1 MPANEV
7 LTQSKL
13 HAHDRITDHD
23 DLGDF
28 KSADLL
34 AYGLTKWRF
43 HYRLKHPTLYYQR
56 VMRDVEFLQ
65 SKGNLYRVAAEM
77 RRAYLKF
84 LGIWMGLSIPPG
96 VFGRGLSVP
105 HYGSVVVNDKVRAG
119 RFCRIH
125 SATNLGEVNGEAPRL
140 GDGVYVGPGAVL
152 YGGINLGSGAVVG
165 ANSVVN
171 KDVQRFGVVAGAP
184 ARIISVSGSGEVM
197 PEGIAAEL
205 SRLWTTTPV
214 DERG

>member
-1 MPANEV
+1 MPATEV
-7 LTQSKL
+7 LSQSQS
-13 HAHDRITDHD
+13 HAHDRITDHG
-23 DLGDF
+23 DLKDF
-28 KSADLL
+28 KRADLL
-34 AYGLTKWRF
+34 AYGLANWRF

-65 SKGNLYRVAAEM
+65 SQGRLCRVIAEA
-77 RRAYLKF
+77 RRAYLKL
-84 LGIWMGLSIPPG
+84 LGIWMGLSIPAG

-125 SATNLGEVNGEAPRL
+125 SATNLGEVNGEAPQL

-152 YGGINLGSGAVVG
+152 YGGVNLGSGAVVG

-171 KDVQRFGVVAGAP
+171 KDVPRFGVVAGAP
-184 ARIISVSGSGEVM
+184 ARVISMSGSRGVM
-197 PEGIAAEL
+197 PAGIAAEL
-205 SRLWTTTPV
+205 ARLWATVPI

>member
-1 MPANEV
+1 MSATETVIDFGNG
-7 LTQSKL
+7 
-13 HAHDRITDHD
+13 HDRINGSD
-23 DLGDF
+23 DLKDF
-28 KSADLL
+28 KDADLL
-34 AYGLTKWRF
+34 AYGLTRWRF

-65 SKGNLYRVAAEM
+65 SRGRRYRFHTEA

-125 SATNLGEVNGEAPRL
+125 SATNLGEVNGAAPQL

-152 YGGINLGSGAVVG
+152 YGGIKLGSGAVVG

-171 KDVQRFGVVAGAP
+171 KDVQSQGVVAGAP
-184 ARIISVSGSGEVM
+184 ARVISLSGSIDVM
-197 PEGIAAEL
+197 PGGIAEEL
-205 SRLWTTTPV
+205 SRLWRTTPV
-214 DERG
+214 HERG